1 MFYNKFFFFFLLIV
15 PTNAIYTYFVVNAKI
30 KNGMDHSGYRKRIY
44 EDAQQYCACYDVRD
58 PSCSIWY
65 PDDSRDLHIKLL
77 FLSKMDAHHF
87 IACLVNYNEGHTLL
101 KGSIEIQKKLEVFSS
116 EIEAEYIFKDE
127 YVFAATESPENTREG
142 ILSTSEVSIA
152 SNPVYQMRS
161 VEDLSKFIR
170 HEKAEKCHIAPLAFF
185 SQYDTDPDNF
195 IYESHLFHKF
205 FDGDGKRRPDHAH
218 IGWGDS
224 PKLMLQYDG
233 TGSNHMFQ
241 GVRYHM
247 IFVLIIFEEPEVA
260 RGMAGRWREGTT
272 VVDDL
277 TFRSFFYT
285 TNVDH
290 AVQYLAIKQKE
301 TKVRWSEPSDD

>member
-1 MFYNKFFFFFLLIV
+1 ME
-15 PTNAIYTYFVVNAKI
+15 
-30 KNGMDHSGYRKRIY
+30 HSGYRKRIY

-65 PDDSRDLHIKLL
+65 PDDSKDLHIKLL
-77 FLSKMDAHHF
+77 FPSEEKAHNF
-87 IACLVNYNEGHTLL
+87 IGCLVNYNEGHTLL
-101 KGSIEIQKKLEVFSS
+101 KGFIEVQKNIGEFSS
-116 EIEAEYIFKDE
+116 EIKAPYIFKDE
-127 YVFAATESPENTREG
+127 YVFEASESPENTREG

-185 SQYDTDPDNF
+185 PQYDNDPDNF

-218 IGWGDS
+218 ITWGDS
-224 PKLMLQYDG
+224 PKLMLQYDA
-233 TGSNHMFQ
+233 TGSYHIFQ

-247 IFVLIIFEEPEVA
+247 IFVLIIFEEAEVA

-285 TNVDH
+285 TNVDR
-290 AVQYLAIKQKE
+290 AIQYLAIKQNE
-301 TKVRWSEPSDD
+301 TEVRWSEPSDD